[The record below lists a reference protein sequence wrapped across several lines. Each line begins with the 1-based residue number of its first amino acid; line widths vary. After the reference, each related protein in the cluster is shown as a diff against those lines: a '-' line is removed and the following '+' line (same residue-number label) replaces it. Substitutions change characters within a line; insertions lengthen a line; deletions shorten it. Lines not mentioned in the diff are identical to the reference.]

1 MQFIEGR
8 QTPTLDGKSPS
19 TPIPRRTRQRTISA
33 SSSFKGSSTTASAQ
47 PILRNRTR
55 TIYTAGRP
63 PWYDS
68 AGQHMKPC
76 VIGRF
81 FCTMVLFADQ
91 LISIVMYVIWNV
103 YAIQKESLEAL
114 QVEKQL

>member
-1 MQFIEGR
+1 
-8 QTPTLDGKSPS
+8 
-19 TPIPRRTRQRTISA
+19 
-33 SSSFKGSSTTASAQ
+33 
-47 PILRNRTR
+47 
-55 TIYTAGRP
+55 
-63 PWYDS
+63 
-68 AGQHMKPC
+68 MKPC